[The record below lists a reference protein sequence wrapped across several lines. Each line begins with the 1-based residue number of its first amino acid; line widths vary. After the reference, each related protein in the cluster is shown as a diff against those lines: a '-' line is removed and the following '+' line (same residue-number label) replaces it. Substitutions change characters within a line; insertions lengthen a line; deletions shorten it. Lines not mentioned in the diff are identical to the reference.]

1 MALRAEI
8 AAGKPKVNVPV
19 AMKKFIEIAEINGK
33 KEVLFRYEA
42 WQQEADRKGF
52 YAIASSDELS
62 GAEIHSLYGLRD
74 ASEKQ
79 FSMLKSQ
86 LGSHVTRVQS
96 RQSIESKLAVAFIAS
111 VIRTEIL
118 IACRKL
124 ELDVNQMIRHCDRC
138 QLMLLPDGVYAF
150 VDNLSARLKR
160 FLEEFGVTPEILKRL
175 SEGNECS
182 PESNPMQEPNSSAPQ
197 ASTALL
203 PGADLAKRSR
213 QRTMTSQGAS
223 RGDPRAVKI
232 KKRSSVNAWRQEAA
246 AKGVLPPEKVKRKP
260 GRPKGGKKNKR
271 QQRAGTGGA

>member
-62 GAEIHSLYGLRD
+62 AAEIHSLYGLRD

-96 RQSIESKLAVAFIAS
+96 RQSIESKLAVSSCSCPMAS
-111 VIRTEIL
+111 MPLWTIYR
-118 IACRKL
+118 
-124 ELDVNQMIRHCDRC
+124 LD
-138 QLMLLPDGVYAF
+138 
-150 VDNLSARLKR
+150 
-160 FLEEFGVTPEILKRL
+160 
-175 SEGNECS
+175 
-182 PESNPMQEPNSSAPQ
+182 
-197 ASTALL
+197 
-203 PGADLAKRSR
+203 
-213 QRTMTSQGAS
+213 
-223 RGDPRAVKI
+223 
-232 KKRSSVNAWRQEAA
+232 
-246 AKGVLPPEKVKRKP
+246 
-260 GRPKGGKKNKR
+260 
-271 QQRAGTGGA
+271 

>member
-1 MALRAEI
+1 
-8 AAGKPKVNVPV
+8 
-19 AMKKFIEIAEINGK
+19 MKKFIEIAEINGK

-62 GAEIHSLYGLRD
+62 AAEIHSLYGLRD

-175 SEGNECS
+175 SEEMNARL
-182 PESNPMQEPNSSAPQ
+182 SNPMQSQIRRLPQGADAPKP
-197 ASTALL
+197 

-232 KKRSSVNAWRQEAA
+232 KKRSSVNAWRRKLRQ
-246 AKGVLPPEKVKRKP
+246 KVYCRL
-260 GRPKGGKKNKR
+260 KK
-271 QQRAGTGGA
+271 